1 MVDDEIAVT
10 EFEVG
15 WIDYQPAQL
24 MLGVFEQGRFHI
36 STPAE
41 NLLFGFF
48 LSNLAGLFG
57 VNVVWGSEWVKPQY
71 RCDVR

>member
-15 WIDYQPAQL
+15 WIDYQLAQL

-36 STPAE
+36 STAAE

-48 LSNLAGLFG
+48 LRNLAGLFG
-57 VNVVWGSEWVKPQY
+57 VNIVWRSEWVKPQY